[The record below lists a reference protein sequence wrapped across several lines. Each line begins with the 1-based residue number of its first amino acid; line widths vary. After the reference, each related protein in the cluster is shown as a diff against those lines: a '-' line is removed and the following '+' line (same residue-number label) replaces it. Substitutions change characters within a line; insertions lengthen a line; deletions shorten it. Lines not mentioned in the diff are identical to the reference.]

1 MPKKAAPVGTVRE
14 VKGSFKGSKQN
25 GGRPITVFHK
35 KMADGSWSTTSS
47 NTARV
52 KYEKKT
58 GKKLSK
64 DQDVDHPHNGDGRK
78 GKDTGLTVKSHSENV
93 AKGNK
98 ERAKKK

>member
-1 MPKKAAPVGTVRE
+1 MAKEAPVGTVRE

-52 KYEKKT
+52 KYQKKT
-58 GKKLSK
+58 RKKLSK
-64 DQDVDHPHNGDGRK
+64 DQDVDHPKNGDGRK
-78 GKDTGLTVKSHSENV
+78 GKDVGLKVLSHSANV

-98 ERAKKK
+98 DRTKKKK